1 MLRHACGCALADRG
15 TTAGHFSPISAIRNI
30 QNTVRTI
37 RRAGLI
43 PRQAETSTFIPASVV
58 LQQLHDQAPAD
69 HFTLGWLMN
78 RLDKQSF
85 GLIMLLLAIVA
96 AAPGISIL
104 GGLLLLIP
112 AVQMIAGRSAPI
124 FPRWIADRSL
134 PTKHLGAVVQR
145 AVSVLRYLE
154 TVVRPRWP
162 TSSAVTKRVVG
173 IFVVLLSARLL
184 LSPIPLSN
192 ILPAVLIAL
201 ISLGYLEEDGL
212 LLSISLLAAVVVLAI
227 DLGLVWNLLNGAKRI
242 GLSDRAISCTFIELE
257 NAQRRFVGLVDG

>member
-1 MLRHACGCALADRG
+1 
-15 TTAGHFSPISAIRNI
+15 
-30 QNTVRTI
+30 
-37 RRAGLI
+37 
-43 PRQAETSTFIPASVV
+43 
-58 LQQLHDQAPAD
+58 
-69 HFTLGWLMN
+69 MN

-112 AVQMIAGRSAPI
+112 AVQMIAGRPAPI

-134 PTKHLGAVVQR
+134 PTRHLGAVVQR
-145 AVSVLRYLE
+145 AVSVLKYLE
-154 TVVRPRWP
+154 KVVWPRWP
-162 TSSAVTKRVVG
+162 TPPEVTKRVVG

-201 ISLGYLEEDGL
+201 ISLGYLEEDGV
-212 LLSISLLAAVVVLAI
+212 LLSISLLAAVVVLAV
-227 DLGLVWNLLNGAKRI
+227 DLMLIWDLLHGAKRI
-242 GLSDRAISCTFIELE
+242 GALGSSDHLHVHTEFE
-257 NAQRRFVGLVDG
+257 NARRRFVAMING